1 MDRIGRRR
9 VCRVALSAAALS
21 ALAPVRSLRAAPLAG
36 VSDSEATAGL
46 REALDRGAAAAV
58 AKLGVADGFLGNP
71 KVRIPL
77 PGFLEDVAGVAR
89 VLGMRKQLDELT
101 VAMNRAA
108 EAAVPKAKEMLRSA
122 VRSMTVGDARKILTG
137 GETSVTEFFESRTRK
152 PLFEQFLP
160 VVRDTTSRV
169 GLAQR
174 YNELMRKLPVKGGD
188 ARIEDYVT
196 DKALDGLFYMIG
208 QEEIS
213 IRRDPVRY
221 GSDVLRKVFGAL

>member
-1 MDRIGRRR
+1 MEGIGRRR
-9 VCRVALSAAALS
+9 LCAAALSAAAVSAALS
-21 ALAPVRSLRAAPLAG
+21 ARRARATSLAG
-36 VSDSEATAGL
+36 VSDADATAGL
-46 REALDRGAAAAV
+46 REALDRGALAAV

-71 KVRIPL
+71 KVKIPL

-89 VLGMRKQLDELT
+89 MLGMRKQLDELT

-108 EAAVPKAKEMLRSA
+108 EAAVPKAKDMLRSA
-122 VRSMTVGDARKILTG
+122 VRSMTVTDARKILTG
-137 GETSVTEFFESRTRK
+137 GETSVTEFFESRTRE
-152 PLFEQFLP
+152 PLFAQFLP

-174 YNELMRKLPVKGGD
+174 YNELMRKLPVKDRD

-196 DKALDGLFYMIG
+196 GKALDGLYYMIG
-208 QEEIS
+208 QEEIA

-221 GSDVLRKVFGAL
+221 GSDVLRKVFGSL

>member
-1 MDRIGRRR
+1 MEGIGRRR
-9 VCRVALSAAALS
+9 LCAAVLSAAAVS
-21 ALAPVRSLRAAPLAG
+21 AVPPVRRAHASSLAG
-36 VSDSEATAGL
+36 VSDADATAGL
-46 REALDRGAAAAV
+46 REALDRGALAAV
-58 AKLGVADGFLGNP
+58 AKLGIADGFLGNP

-77 PGFLEDVAGVAR
+77 PGFLEDVAGAAR
-89 VLGMRKQLDELT
+89 MLGMRKQLDELT

-108 EAAVPKAKEMLRSA
+108 EAAVPKAKDMLRSA
-122 VRSMTVGDARKILTG
+122 VRSMTVTDARKILTG
-137 GETSVTEFFESRTRK
+137 GETSVTEFFEGRTRE
-152 PLFEQFLP
+152 PLFAQFLP

-174 YNELMRKLPVKGGD
+174 YNELMRKLPVKDRD

-196 DKALDGLFYMIG
+196 GKALDGLYYMIG

-221 GSDVLRKVFGAL
+221 GSDVLRKVFGSL